1 MDSSFDPKGFRQAL
15 GMFATGVTIV
25 TTSAPD
31 GSPVGI
37 TANSFNSVSL
47 DPPLVLWS
55 LARNAKSLPAFTA
68 ARHWNVHILAN
79 DQQAL
84 SGRFARAG
92 EDKFAG
98 LPLDEGQDGTPLLR
112 GCSARFQCQTLFQ
125 YDGGD
130 HVIFVGKV
138 LDYDRSERPP
148 LLYVTGDYALAV
160 RMAGAIATVAAVD
173 GGGSEVDAKPPYSEE
188 MLGYLLGRS
197 HFQFMGGFRHVLA
210 CHSLTDVE
218 FFVLSL
224 LAIRAPLDTSEIAQH
239 MDYTGCDVGTA
250 TLAQLCARDLLEP
263 ATENGTGTAYRL
275 SDAGRST
282 IQHVLT
288 AARKTEDDMVERLGP
303 IETAALRNLLKRLV
317 AASDPGLPAL
327 WMAHA
332 S

>member
-25 TTSAPD
+25 TTNAPD

-55 LARNAKSLPAFTA
+55 LARAAKSLPAFSA
-68 ARHWNVHILAN
+68 AQYWNVHILAN
-79 DQQAL
+79 DQHAL

-92 EDKFAG
+92 EDKFGG
-98 LPLDEGQDGTPLLR
+98 LPLDGGPDGTPLLR

-125 YDGGD
+125 YEGGD

-160 RMAGAIATVAAVD
+160 RMAGAIATVVGADDGASGAV
-173 GGGSEVDAKPPYSEE
+173 GNPPYSEE

-210 CHSLTDVE
+210 CHGLTDVD

-239 MDYTGCDVGTA
+239 MDYTGCDVSAA
-250 TLAQLCARDLLEP
+250 TLAQLCARNLLETV
-263 ATENGTGTAYRL
+263 TEKEAGTAYRL
-275 SDAGRST
+275 SDTGRST
-282 IQHVLT
+282 ILHVLS
-288 AARKTEDDMVERLGP
+288 AARKTEIDLVERLGP
-303 IETAALRNLLKRLV
+303 IETAALRNLLKQLV

-327 WMAHA
+327 WTMP
-332 S
+332 

>member
-1 MDSSFDPKGFRQAL
+1 MDSSFDPKDFRQAL

-25 TTSAPD
+25 TTCAPD

-55 LARNAKSLPAFTA
+55 LARNAKSLPAFSA
-68 ARHWNVHILAN
+68 AAHWNIHILAN

-92 EDKFAG
+92 TDKFAG
-98 LPLDEGQDGTPLLR
+98 LPLDAGHDGTPLLH
-112 GCSARFQCQTLFQ
+112 GCSARFQCRTLFQ

-130 HVIFVGKV
+130 HVIFVGQV
-138 LDYDRSERPP
+138 LGYERSERPP

-160 RMAGAIATVAAVD
+160 RMAGAIATVAAD
-173 GGGSEVDAKPPYSEE
+173 TGEDRTTAEPPYSEE

-197 HFQFMGGFRHVLA
+197 HFQFMGGFRSVLSR
-210 CHSLTDVE
+210 HELTDAE

-224 LAIRAPLDTSEIAQH
+224 LAVRAPLDAEAIARH
-239 MDYTGCDVGTA
+239 MDYTGCDTGA
-250 TLAQLCARDLLEP
+250 PALGQLCERGLLEAAP
-263 ATENGTGTAYRL
+263 AATYRL
-275 SDAGRST
+275 TDSGRGA
-282 IQHVLT
+282 ILQVLA
-288 AARKTEDDMVERLGP
+288 AARKTESDLAERLGP
-303 IETAALRNLLKRLV
+303 LETAALRNLLKRLV

-327 WMAHA
+327 WTTP
-332 S
+332 